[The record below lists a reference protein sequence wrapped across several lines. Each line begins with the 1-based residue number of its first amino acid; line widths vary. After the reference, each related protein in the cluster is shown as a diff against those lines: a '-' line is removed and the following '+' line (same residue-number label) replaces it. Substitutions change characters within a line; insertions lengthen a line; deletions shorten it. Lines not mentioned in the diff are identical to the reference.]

1 MDLKKI
7 EKIIGEPISEMEE
20 ISYGYTNK
28 IYSINGKYILKV
40 CVNEN
45 NYKNFQR
52 ASEFCKK
59 YYGIIN
65 CPRIVYSCLD
75 VENKNMW
82 QIEEMAK
89 GVNLSFKWGKLTAQE
104 KDDVINKICESLRQ
118 IHSIPIE
125 DVFEKNFSS
134 SDWKEKFRKDIAKKI
149 ASLEKKGLNYEEL
162 YNRIKRYVEY
172 NVDDLNETN
181 FKICHT
187 DMHFDNILIDDENN
201 ITILD
206 YDRLRISS
214 LDYELNIFNIMEK
227 TPSLVVNSEVR
238 EKIKK
243 DEYSNILSMLSSKYK
258 EMSDFKHLET
268 RLNIYALKQY
278 LGLLGIVKEKDV
290 ILDELN
296 ELINAK
302 HISRDVKQEEME
314 R

>member
-1 MDLKKI
+1 M
-7 EKIIGEPISEMEE
+7 
-20 ISYGYTNK
+20 
-28 IYSINGKYILKV
+28 
-40 CVNEN
+40 
-45 NYKNFQR
+45 
-52 ASEFCKK
+52 
-59 YYGIIN
+59 
-65 CPRIVYSCLD
+65 
-75 VENKNMW
+75 
-82 QIEEMAK
+82 
-89 GVNLSFKWGKLTAQE
+89 
-104 KDDVINKICESLRQ
+104 
-118 IHSIPIE
+118 
-125 DVFEKNFSS
+125 
-134 SDWKEKFRKDIAKKI
+134 
-149 ASLEKKGLNYEEL
+149 NYEEL

-172 NVDDLNETN
+172 NVDALNETN

-227 TPSLVVNSEVR
+227 TPSLIVNSEVR

-258 EMSDFKHLET
+258 EMSDFKDLGT

-302 HISRDVKQEEME
+302 HISRDVEQEEME